1 MRRFLAFIAT
11 LAVLASGAASAQD
24 AGPDFS
30 TRFAERNPKTLAV
43 LEAEFPSD
51 LKALVIRLGAIGRSG
66 QSSML
71 MFSGAFDALGSIR
84 RKYANRLQYAPPDA
98 LAALL
103 VAAAGFHQSVLT
115 GEGAGGCGVFAQNG
129 TGTLFQL
136 NRSETYAREIDLQSA
151 MYFEAVAEAIE
162 RPEYYGE
169 LQQSDFAAL
178 LAVMAAAGMPKTYAA
193 SIASGKPSDP
203 DFCPALIAMF
213 KAAAVFDTPEGLRV
227 RADLARNLAG
237 Y

>member
-1 MRRFLAFIAT
+1 MHRLLTLLTT
-11 LAVLASGAASAQD
+11 LAILVSGASAQD
-24 AGPDFS
+24 VGQPDFQ
-30 TRFAERNPKTLAV
+30 TLFAERNPKTLSV

-51 LKALVIRLGAIGRSG
+51 HKALMIRLGAISRGG

-71 MFSGAFDALGSIR
+71 MLSGAFDAVGSIR

-98 LAALL
+98 LAGLL
-103 VAAAGFHQSVLT
+103 TAAAGFHHSVLS
-115 GEGAGGCGVFAQNG
+115 GEGPGGCGVFAQNG

-136 NRSETYAREIDLQSA
+136 NLSGTYAREIDLQSA
-151 MYFEAVAEAIE
+151 MYLEAVAEAIE

-169 LQQSDFAAL
+169 LRQSDFAAL
-178 LAVMAAAGMPKTYAA
+178 LAVMAAAGVPQSYAA
-193 SIASGKPSDP
+193 SIAGGKPSDP

-213 KAAAVFDTPEGLRV
+213 RAAAAFDTPEGLRA

>member
-1 MRRFLAFIAT
+1 MHRFLALLTT
-11 LAVLASGAASAQD
+11 LAVLVSGVSAQD
-24 AGPDFS
+24 VAQPDFQ
-30 TRFAERNPKTLAV
+30 TLFAERNPKTLAV
-43 LEAEFPSD
+43 LQAEFPSD
-51 LKALVIRLGAIGRSG
+51 HKALMIRLGAIARSG
-66 QSSML
+66 QSGML

-84 RKYANRLQYAPPDA
+84 RKYSNRLQYAPPEA
-98 LAALL
+98 LTGLL
-103 VAAAGFHQSVLT
+103 SAAAGFHQSVLS
-115 GEGAGGCGVFAQNG
+115 GEGPGGCGVFAQNG

-136 NRSETYAREIDLQSA
+136 NLSEKYAREIDLQSA
-151 MYFEAVAEAIE
+151 MYLDAVAAAIE

-178 LAVMAAAGMPKTYAA
+178 LAVMAAAGVPQSYAA
-193 SIASGKPSDP
+193 SIAGGRPSDP

>member
-1 MRRFLAFIAT
+1 MHRLLALLTT
-11 LAVLASGAASAQD
+11 LAVLVSGASAQD
-24 AGPDFS
+24 VAPPDFQ
-30 TRFAERNPKTLAV
+30 TLFAERNPKTLAV

-51 LKALVIRLGAIGRSG
+51 HKALIIRLGAIGRSG

-71 MFSGAFDALGSIR
+71 MLSGAFDAIGSIR

-103 VAAAGFHQSVLT
+103 TAAAGFHQSVLS
-115 GEGAGGCGVFAQNG
+115 GEGPGGCGVFAQNG

-136 NRSETYAREIDLQSA
+136 NLSESYAREIDLQSA
-151 MYFEAVAEAIE
+151 MYLQAVAEAIE

-178 LAVMAAAGMPKTYAA
+178 LAVMAAAGVPQGYAT
-193 SIASGKPSDP
+193 SIAGGKPSDP

-213 KAAAVFDTPEGLRV
+213 RAAAAFDTPEGLRA
-227 RADLARNLAG
+227 RADLAKNLAG